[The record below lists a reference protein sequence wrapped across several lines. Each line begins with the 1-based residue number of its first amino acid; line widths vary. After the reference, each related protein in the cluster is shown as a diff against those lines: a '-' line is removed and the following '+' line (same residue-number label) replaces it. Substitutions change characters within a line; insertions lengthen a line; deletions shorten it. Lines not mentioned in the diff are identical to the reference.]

1 MQVGNLGTVV
11 ESERFARLT
20 QNTSYMRS
28 FINLKINFNM
38 NTIKQKLRSIEL
50 CLSAHPD
57 NEEHSEFADR
67 ISDLVEIQ
75 KEVQN
80 LIEWK
85 ESAMKILNEIDFQ
98 AIGKELRIP
107 LGESVSEKLLCKIQH
122 HAEKNRIEGI
132 LLGLKI
138 CKEMWAQGTISHEN
152 IYENETMYKEEL
164 ENLLS

>member
-1 MQVGNLGTVV
+1 
-11 ESERFARLT
+11 
-20 QNTSYMRS
+20 
-28 FINLKINFNM
+28 M

-57 NEEHSEFADR
+57 NEENSEFADR
-67 ISDLVEIQ
+67 ISDIEDIQ

-85 ESAMKILNEIDFQ
+85 ESAMEIFNKIDLQ
-98 AIGKELRIP
+98 AIGNELNLP
-107 LGESVSEKLLCKIQH
+107 LGSSISENLLNKIKF
-122 HAEKNRIEGI
+122 HAEKNRIEGV

-152 IYENETMYKEEL
+152 IYENEILYKEEL
-164 ENLLS
+164 ENLSESFG

>member
-1 MQVGNLGTVV
+1 
-11 ESERFARLT
+11 
-20 QNTSYMRS
+20 
-28 FINLKINFNM
+28 M

-122 HAEKNRIEGI
+122 HK
-132 LLGLKI
+132 
-138 CKEMWAQGTISHEN
+138 S
-152 IYENETMYKEEL
+152 
-164 ENLLS
+164 